1 MHDPEEQAAGN
12 ARRRRIPWI
21 PVATVA
27 SVMAGVAWV
36 RLQPELERNLKA
48 WLTASLAL
56 LGGLVLLGWFALSRR
71 FAARVRWAGVLL
83 AVVVLALGR
92 LLVRV
97 DGTVNGT
104 GLPRFVW
111 RGAGKPETAAP
122 AGMAARGSMGDA
134 PRAARSLP
142 GLSDFP
148 QFMGPGRTGVVLAS
162 PEVAGRSN
170 VVARQ
175 VWRRPIGL
183 GWSSF
188 AVVGGRAWTQEQVN
202 DEERV
207 SCIDVATGATVW
219 THVERTRFSEW
230 QGGDGPR
237 ATPTVQDGRVHAMG
251 GTGVLVCLAAE
262 DGRLIWRRSVLEEN
276 GLSNLT
282 WGTSASPLVVDG
294 LVVATGGKG
303 SGGTVFAYR
312 VADGSLAWK
321 AGDEDASYAS
331 PIVATLAGRRVVLS
345 SNATHLTAHD
355 PATGREVLRHA
366 WGSTKWPKASQPVVL
381 PGDRVFLSAGYGV
394 GCQVARVTASGDEGL
409 KAEVEWKGL
418 GMKTQFNS
426 AALRGG
432 HLYGLDDGLLACIDP
447 ATGRRLW
454 KDGRFGSGQTLVVGD
469 RVWVQAEAGT
479 VHVCAATPVGFRE
492 LGRIEALASKTW
504 NHPVVAG
511 RYLLA
516 RNDRE
521 ATCWDLGVPLE

>member
-1 MHDPEEQAAGN
+1 MKKPSDKATGDAG
-12 ARRRRIPWI
+12 RPRFPWI
-21 PVATVA
+21 PAATVA
-27 SVMAGVAWV
+27 LVIAGVAWV
-36 RLQPELERNLKA
+36 QLQPELERNLKA
-48 WLTASLAL
+48 WATAALPL
-56 LGGLVLLGWFALSRR
+56 LGGLVLLGWFALSGR
-71 FAARVRWAGVLL
+71 FAARVRWAGVLF
-83 AVVVLALGR
+83 VLVAAALGR
-92 LLVRV
+92 LVLRV

-111 RGAGKPETAAP
+111 RGLGEPVTTTTAGSVGGVHP
-122 AGMAARGSMGDA
+122 GDG
-134 PRAARSLP
+134 PSAARSLP
-142 GLSDFP
+142 GVADFP
-148 QFMGPGRTGVVLAS
+148 QFMGPGRSGVVSAT
-162 PEVAGRSN
+162 PDVAGRSN
-170 VVARQ
+170 VVARR

-207 SCIDVATGATVW
+207 VCIDMATGATLW
-219 THVERTRFSEW
+219 SHAERTRFSEW

-237 ATPTVQDGRVHAMG
+237 ATPTVQDGRVHAVG
-251 GTGVLVCLAAE
+251 GTGVLVCMAAG
-262 DGRLIWRRSVLEEN
+262 DGRLLWRRSVLEEN

-282 WGTSASPLVVDG
+282 WGTSASPLVVEG
-294 LVVATGGKG
+294 LVLVTGGKG
-303 SGGTVFAYR
+303 TGGTLFAYR
-312 VADGSLAWK
+312 VADGSLAWE

-331 PIVATLAGRRVVLS
+331 PVLARLQGRRVVLS
-345 SNATHLTAHD
+345 SNAMHLTAHE

-381 PGDRVFLSAGYGV
+381 PGNRVFLSAGYGV
-394 GCQVARVTASGDEGL
+394 GCQVVKVTASGEGGL

-426 AALRGG
+426 AALHDG

-447 ATGRRLW
+447 ATGKRLW
-454 KDGRFGSGQTLVVGD
+454 KDGRFGSGQTLVVGN
-469 RVWVQAEAGT
+469 RVWVQAEPGT
-479 VHVCAATPVGFRE
+479 VHVCDATPAGFRE
-492 LGRIEALASKTW
+492 LGRIDALDSKTW

-521 ATCWDLGVPLE
+521 ATCWDLGGAVE

>member
-1 MHDPEEQAAGN
+1 MNEPASQAMGRDG
-12 ARRRRIPWI
+12 RRRFPWI
-21 PVATVA
+21 PAVTAA
-27 SVMAGVAWV
+27 SVLAGVAWV
-36 RLQPELERNLKA
+36 QLQPEWERNLKA
-48 WLTASLAL
+48 WVTAALPL
-56 LGGLVLLGWFALSRR
+56 LGGVVVLGWFALSPR
-71 FAARVRWAGVLL
+71 FAARVRWAGLFLVLV
-83 AVVVLALGR
+83 AVALGR

-111 RGAGKPETAAP
+111 RGLGEPVTATTAGS
-122 AGMAARGSMGDA
+122 AGGGRMGDA
-134 PRAARSLP
+134 PGTGRSLP

-148 QFMGPGRTGVVLAS
+148 QFMGPGRTGGVPAA

-170 VVARQ
+170 VIARQ

-207 SCIDVATGATVW
+207 SCIDVATGAMLW
-219 THVERTRFSEW
+219 SHSERTRFSEW

-262 DGRLIWRRSVLEEN
+262 DGRLMWRRSVLEEN

-312 VADGSLAWK
+312 VADGGLAWK

-355 PATGREVLRHA
+355 PSTGREVLRHA

-394 GCQVARVTASGDEGL
+394 GCQVVRVTASGEGGL
-409 KAEVEWKGL
+409 KAEVDWKGL

-426 AALRGG
+426 AALCGG

-447 ATGRRLW
+447 ATGKRLW
-454 KDGRFGSGQTLVVGD
+454 KDGRFGSGQTLIVGD

-479 VHVCAATPVGFRE
+479 VHVCDATPGGFRE
-492 LGRIEALASKTW
+492 LGRIEALGSKTW

-521 ATCWDLGVPLE
+521 ATCWDLGGALE